1 MDEQTISLQDL
12 LESPLD
18 FSSLQLPTSSGASS
32 ESDEGWDWPT
42 RQRKCLIAGLS
53 GRGDRVAL
61 EITRRAT
68 LKAEQRNSRK
78 IGAGGRECCENSGE
92 RT

>member
-61 EITRRAT
+61 EITRRGNPEGWAT
-68 LKAEQRNSRK
+68 QFPKNWGWWTWML
-78 IGAGGRECCENSGE
+78 RE
-92 RT
+92 